1 MIPSIEPL
9 IQHFNFYEMNLDEN
23 TPREMQKGAFRTN
36 CLDCLDRTNVVQN
49 KIGMNV
55 LEYQLEKLQISTKA
69 VFGMNLNTMADRN

>member
-1 MIPSIEPL
+1 
-9 IQHFNFYEMNLDEN
+9 
-23 TPREMQKGAFRTN
+23 MQKGVFRTN

-69 VFGMNLNTMADRN
+69 VFGMNLNTMADRNQDVPFVKVLKSSWAEMGDYLS